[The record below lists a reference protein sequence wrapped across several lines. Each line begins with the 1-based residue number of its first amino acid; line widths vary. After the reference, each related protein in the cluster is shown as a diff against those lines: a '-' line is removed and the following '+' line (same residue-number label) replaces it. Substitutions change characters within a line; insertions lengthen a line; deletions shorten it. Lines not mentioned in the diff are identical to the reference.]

1 MDENRPVQDKQ
12 PDQQQPRPHAIANEL
27 TQNSTVQARGD
38 ADRVEEEPGAAVD
51 ERERRFGGAPGG
63 PEPGPVPVRETQ
75 ADELAAVTTLPS
87 DRPRDEALSPAER
100 RIGRE
105 ALAMVAGVLLI
116 AVILSALL
124 MRQWTLLSIGV
135 LLLVPLIIFFLAPYW
150 LASSTK
156 IAQDEAVRQQREAHQ
171 QTQQPPTAR
180 ADHQD
185 APTSTSQHPASHN
198 RRL

>member
-12 PDQQQPRPHAIANEL
+12 PDQQPRPHAIANEL
-27 TQNSTVQARGD
+27 TQNNIIQARID
-38 ADRVEEEPGAAVD
+38 ADRIREEEPGAAVD

-63 PEPGPVPVRETQ
+63 PESGSLRETQ
-75 ADELAAVTTLPS
+75 ADESAVVTTLPS
-87 DRPRDEALSPAER
+87 DRSRDEALSPAER
-100 RIGRE
+100 RIGRK

-124 MRQWTLLSIGV
+124 MRQWALLSVGV

-156 IAQDEAVRQQREAHQ
+156 IAQDEAVRQQREAQ
-171 QTQQPPTAR
+171 QRQQQPPTAP
-180 ADHQD
+180 ADHRD
-185 APTSTSQHPASHN
+185 APTSASQSPASHN